1 MNEIRSRYPDAR
13 HHVYAYVIDENNISR
28 YSDDGEPQ
36 GSAGIPVLSV
46 LTKEEIVDTAVV
58 VTRYFGG
65 TLLGM
70 GGLVRAY
77 GQAAKLGI
85 TNARIVERTLC
96 DIIEIKSDYNLAGK
110 IQYKI
115 STDGY
120 ITEDTVYDSD
130 VTFKIYTKCSET
142 QRFTDAITDITNARA
157 ICSVIGKKYVDI

>member
-1 MNEIRSRYPDAR
+1 M
-13 HHVYAYVIDENNISR
+13 YAYVIDENNISR

-46 LTKEEIVDTAVV
+46 LTKENIVDTAIV

-85 TNARIVERTLC
+85 TNARVVERTLC
-96 DIIEIKSDYNLAGK
+96 DIVEIKSDYTLSGK

-115 STDGY
+115 SSGGY
-120 ITEDTVYDSD
+120 ISDDTVYGSD
-130 VTFKIYTKCSET
+130 VTFRIYTKCSET
-142 QRFTDAITDITNARA
+142 QKFTDEITDITNARA
-157 ICSVIGKKYVDI
+157 VCEVLGKKYVDM